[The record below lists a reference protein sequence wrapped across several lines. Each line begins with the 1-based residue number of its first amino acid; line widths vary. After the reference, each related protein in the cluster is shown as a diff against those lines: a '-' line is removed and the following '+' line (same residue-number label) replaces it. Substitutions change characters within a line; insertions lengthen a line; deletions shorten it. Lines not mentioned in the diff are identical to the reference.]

1 MNKKILLVRHA
12 KAEAESQGQ
21 SDFDRELTSTGLS
34 QSYEMGKILAA
45 ENISLQ
51 LIISSSS
58 SRTKSTAE
66 TLAQL
71 TSYPLDKVLFSE
83 EAYNGSMRNLM
94 EIINNLSNEIES
106 VMLVGH
112 NPGISYLSEYLTHES
127 IGDMPTCGI
136 VNVKFENIRWKEIS
150 AGSGK
155 LVWFKYPV

>member
-1 MNKKILLVRHA
+1 LKITLA
-12 KAEAESQGQ
+12 KADAEAQGE
-21 SDFDRELTSTGLS
+21 SDFDRELTSTGMS

-71 TSYPLDKVLFSE
+71 TGYTLDKVIYSE
-83 EAYNGSMRNLM
+83 AAYNGSMRNMM
-94 EIINNLSNEIES
+94 EIINNLNEEIES
-106 VMLVGH
+106 VMLVAH
-112 NPGISYLSEYLTHES
+112 NPGISYVSEYLTHES
-127 IGDMPTCGI
+127 IGDMPTCGL
-136 VNVKFENIRWKEIS
+136 VNVKFENILWKDIS

-155 LVWFKYPV
+155 LIWFKYPA